1 MDTPL
6 YKLSEENFGIISFY
20 YDLINEKSEKYY
32 NLIFKFNEATKEYC
46 SKIKNIF
53 GNDIKFPE
61 DNNNQNKENNLSIK
75 RRASTNIV
83 KANVDINEAKMKS
96 KNFDISP
103 IEYNIGVINNLFL
116 SYYQNLS
123 LFSESLGLCS
133 VSLKDKIEKT
143 KTTINEIKSN
153 YNKDKSKFEE
163 KYSTF
168 DTINKEMSAMYFDQE
183 KNIVDFMIKSRPKI
197 PREKDEDDLILK
209 IFDSLNYQ
217 ETMKNKFKG
226 LGNFG
231 KAFNDSYNEK
241 FEKIKNATTAFY
253 KDFESFMNSIFNFYK
268 KSFFGPIK
276 DFVTD
281 KNNTQL
287 KAEHFN
293 ENLNSVLKKIDEN
306 FSEINFDIYKINTIK
321 YNTKDENH
329 LSENGKNLMQIIR
342 KKKFDEKDIFYVAK
356 KMNNFEFV
364 DKKEYI
370 LDIEKEKIKL
380 LEKLN
385 KLFRYANKNRVKKNS
400 ENKSNSNS
408 EDNLIDLNK
417 NKVEEPNDEDF
428 NYICKLMKK
437 KEYRDYLLTKL
448 NNYRAEGS
456 LEMPENVYNYFVKIF
471 LEIMKYLVEEKEKDS
486 VKELNID
493 YTATRYIFILSQTFY
508 YKKDNEK
515 IYLQNGI
522 KNQKIFQSDEFWIKL
537 LEYNIK
543 QEMDKLA
550 SKSQKKFD
558 EKEKGKE
565 ICIMQIL
572 PYLSGFDGFGVS
584 KEAMDKIINFFIK
597 KYELNEESQKLI
609 FEAIKINENQ

>member
-75 RRASTNIV
+75 KRASTNII

-123 LFSESLGLCS
+123 VFSESLGACS
-133 VSLKDKIEKT
+133 VNLKDKIEKT

-183 KNIVDFMIKSRPKI
+183 KNIVDFMIKSGPKI
-197 PREKDEDDLILK
+197 PRDKDEEDLILK

-268 KSFFGPIK
+268 KSFFGPVR

-342 KKKFDEKDIFYVAK
+342 KKKFDEKDIFYVAQ

-380 LEKLN
+380 LDKLK

-456 LEMPENVYNYFVKIF
+456 LEMPENFYNYFVKIF

-522 KNQKIFQSDEFWIKL
+522 KNQEIFQSDEFWIKL

-584 KEAMDKIINFFIK
+584 KEAMDKITNFFIK

-609 FEAIKINENQ
+609 FEAIKMNENQ

>member
-209 IFDSLNYQ
+209 IFDSLDNQ

-342 KKKFDEKDIFYVAK
+342 KKKFDEKDIFYVAQ

-400 ENKSNSNS
+400 ENKSNNNN
-408 EDNLIDLNK
+408 EDNSVDVDK

-448 NNYRAEGS
+448 NNFRAEGS
-456 LEMPENVYNYFVKIF
+456 LEMPENVYNYFVQIF
-471 LEIMKYLVEEKEKDS
+471 LEIMKYLVKEKEKDS

-508 YKKDNEK
+508 YKKDKEK

>member
-183 KNIVDFMIKSRPKI
+183 KNIVDFMIKSGPKI
-197 PREKDEDDLILK
+197 PRDKDEDDLILK

-268 KSFFGPIK
+268 KSFFGPVR

-293 ENLNSVLKKIDEN
+293 ENLNSVLKKIDQN

-342 KKKFDEKDIFYVAK
+342 KKKFDEKDIFYVAQ

-471 LEIMKYLVEEKEKDS
+471 LEIMKYLVKEKEKDS

-508 YKKDNEK
+508 YKKDKEK

>member
-61 DNNNQNKENNLSIK
+61 DNNNQNKENNLPIK
-75 RRASTNIV
+75 KRASTNIV

-103 IEYNIGVINNLFL
+103 IEYNIGVINNLIMNYF
-116 SYYQNLS
+116 QNLS
-123 LFSESLGLCS
+123 VFSESLGACS

-183 KNIVDFMIKSRPKI
+183 KNIVDFMVKSGPKT
-197 PREKDEDDLILK
+197 PRDKDEDDLILK

-342 KKKFDEKDIFYVAK
+342 KKKFDEKDIFYVAQ

-380 LEKLN
+380 LDKLK

>member
-75 RRASTNIV
+75 KRASTNLV

-133 VSLKDKIEKT
+133 ISLKDKIEKT

-183 KNIVDFMIKSRPKI
+183 KNIVDFMIKSGPKT
-197 PREKDEDDLILK
+197 PRDKDEDDLILK
-209 IFDSLNYQ
+209 IFDSLNSQ

-342 KKKFDEKDIFYVAK
+342 KKKFDEKDIFYVAQ

-448 NNYRAEGS
+448 NNFRAEGS
-456 LEMPENVYNYFVKIF
+456 LEMPENVYNYFVQIF
-471 LEIMKYLVEEKEKDS
+471 LEIMKYLVKEKEKDS

-508 YKKDNEK
+508 YKKDKEK

-584 KEAMDKIINFFIK
+584 KEAMDKITNFFIK

>member
-183 KNIVDFMIKSRPKI
+183 KNIVDFMIKSGPKT
-197 PREKDEDDLILK
+197 PRDKDEDDLILK

-508 YKKDNEK
+508 YKKDKEK

>member
-61 DNNNQNKENNLSIK
+61 DNNNQNKENNLPIK
-75 RRASTNIV
+75 KRASTNIV

-183 KNIVDFMIKSRPKI
+183 KNIVDFMIKSGPKT
-197 PREKDEDDLILK
+197 PRDKDEDDLILK

-508 YKKDNEK
+508 YKKDKEK

-584 KEAMDKIINFFIK
+584 KEAVDKITNFFIK

>member
-123 LFSESLGLCS
+123 LFSDSLGLCS
-133 VSLKDKIEKT
+133 ISLKDKIEKT

-183 KNIVDFMIKSRPKI
+183 KNIVDFMIKSGPKT

-209 IFDSLNYQ
+209 IFDSLDNQ

-268 KSFFGPIK
+268 KSFFGPVR

-342 KKKFDEKDIFYVAK
+342 KKKFDEKDIFYVAQ

-508 YKKDNEK
+508 YKKDKEK

-584 KEAMDKIINFFIK
+584 KEAMDKITNFFIK

>member
-183 KNIVDFMIKSRPKI
+183 KNIVDFMIKSGPKT
-197 PREKDEDDLILK
+197 PRDKDEDDLILK

-342 KKKFDEKDIFYVAK
+342 KKKFDEKDIFYVAQ

-508 YKKDNEK
+508 YKKDKEK

-584 KEAMDKIINFFIK
+584 KEAVDKITNFFIK

>member
-123 LFSESLGLCS
+123 LFSESLGVCS
-133 VSLKDKIEKT
+133 ISLKDKIEKT

-197 PREKDEDDLILK
+197 PRDKDEDDLILK
-209 IFDSLNYQ
+209 IFDSLDNQ
-217 ETMKNKFKG
+217 EAMKNKFKG

-342 KKKFDEKDIFYVAK
+342 KKKFDERDIFYVAK

-471 LEIMKYLVEEKEKDS
+471 LEIMKYLVKEKEKDS

-508 YKKDNEK
+508 YKKDKEK

-584 KEAMDKIINFFIK
+584 KEAVDKITNFFIK

>member
-116 SYYQNLS
+116 SFYQNLS

-183 KNIVDFMIKSRPKI
+183 KNIVDFLIKSEPKT

-268 KSFFGPIK
+268 KSFFGPVR

-508 YKKDNEK
+508 YKKDKEK

-584 KEAMDKIINFFIK
+584 KEAVDKITNFFIK

>member
-75 RRASTNIV
+75 KRASTNII

-103 IEYNIGVINNLFL
+103 IEYNIGVINNLIMNYF
-116 SYYQNLS
+116 QNLS
-123 LFSESLGLCS
+123 VFSESLGACS
-133 VSLKDKIEKT
+133 VNLKDKIEKT

-183 KNIVDFMIKSRPKI
+183 KNIVDFMVKSGPKT
-197 PREKDEDDLILK
+197 PRDKDEDDLILK

-268 KSFFGPIK
+268 KSFFGPVR

-342 KKKFDEKDIFYVAK
+342 KKKFDEKDIFYVAQ

-380 LEKLN
+380 LGKLN

>member
-75 RRASTNIV
+75 KRASTNII

-133 VSLKDKIEKT
+133 VSLKDKIDKT

-183 KNIVDFMIKSRPKI
+183 KNIVDFMIKSGPKT
-197 PREKDEDDLILK
+197 PRDKDEDDLILK

-268 KSFFGPIK
+268 KSFFGPVR

-400 ENKSNSNS
+400 ENKSNNNN
-408 EDNLIDLNK
+408 EDNSVDVDK

-456 LEMPENVYNYFVKIF
+456 LEMPENVYNYFVQIF
-471 LEIMKYLVEEKEKDS
+471 LEIMKYLVKEKEKDS
-486 VKELNID
+486 FKELNID

-508 YKKDNEK
+508 YKKDKEK

-584 KEAMDKIINFFIK
+584 KEAMDKITNFFIK

-609 FEAIKINENQ
+609 FEAIKMNENQ

>member
-133 VSLKDKIEKT
+133 ISLKDKIEKT

-183 KNIVDFMIKSRPKI
+183 KNIVDFMIKSGPKI
-197 PREKDEDDLILK
+197 PRDKDEDDLILK
-209 IFDSLNYQ
+209 IFDSLNSQ

-448 NNYRAEGS
+448 NNFRAEGS
-456 LEMPENVYNYFVKIF
+456 LEMPENVYNYFVQIF
-471 LEIMKYLVEEKEKDS
+471 LEIMKYLVKEKEKDS

-508 YKKDNEK
+508 YKKDKEK

-584 KEAMDKIINFFIK
+584 KEAMDKITNFFIK

>member
-75 RRASTNIV
+75 KRASTNIL

-183 KNIVDFMIKSRPKI
+183 KNIVDFMIKSGPKT
-197 PREKDEDDLILK
+197 PRDKDEDDLILK
-209 IFDSLNYQ
+209 IFDSLDNQ

-268 KSFFGPIK
+268 KSFFGPVR

-342 KKKFDEKDIFYVAK
+342 KKKFDEKDIFYVAQ

-508 YKKDNEK
+508 YKKDKEK

>member
-75 RRASTNIV
+75 KRASTNIV

-183 KNIVDFMIKSRPKI
+183 KNIVDFMIKSGPKT
-197 PREKDEDDLILK
+197 PRDKDEDDLILK

-268 KSFFGPIK
+268 KSFFGPVR

-342 KKKFDEKDIFYVAK
+342 KKKFDEKDIFYVAQ

-508 YKKDNEK
+508 YKKDKEK

>member
-123 LFSESLGLCS
+123 LFSESLGVCS
-133 VSLKDKIEKT
+133 ISLKDKIEKT

-168 DTINKEMSAMYFDQE
+168 DTINKDMSAMYFDQE
-183 KNIVDFMIKSRPKI
+183 KNIVDFMIKSGPKI
-197 PREKDEDDLILK
+197 PRDKDEDDLILK

-268 KSFFGPIK
+268 KSFFGPVR

-508 YKKDNEK
+508 YKKDKEK

-584 KEAMDKIINFFIK
+584 KEAVDKITNFFIK

>member
-75 RRASTNIV
+75 KRASTNIV

-268 KSFFGPIK
+268 KSFFGPVR

-471 LEIMKYLVEEKEKDS
+471 LEIMKYLVEEKEKNS

-508 YKKDNEK
+508 YKKDKEK

-584 KEAMDKIINFFIK
+584 KEAVDKITNFFIK

>member
-61 DNNNQNKENNLSIK
+61 DNNNQNKENNLPIK
-75 RRASTNIV
+75 KRASTNIV

-183 KNIVDFMIKSRPKI
+183 KNIVDFMIKSGPKT
-197 PREKDEDDLILK
+197 PRDKDEDDLILK
-209 IFDSLNYQ
+209 IFDSLDNQ
-217 ETMKNKFKG
+217 EAMKNKFKG

-268 KSFFGPIK
+268 KSFFGPVR

-342 KKKFDEKDIFYVAK
+342 KKKFDEKDIFYVAQ

-400 ENKSNSNS
+400 ENKSNNNN
-408 EDNLIDLNK
+408 EDNSVDLNK

-508 YKKDNEK
+508 YKKDKEK

>member
-183 KNIVDFMIKSRPKI
+183 KNIVDFMIKSGPKT
-197 PREKDEDDLILK
+197 PRDKDEDDLILK
-209 IFDSLNYQ
+209 IFDSLNSQ

-268 KSFFGPIK
+268 KSFFGPVR

-508 YKKDNEK
+508 YKKDKEK

-584 KEAMDKIINFFIK
+584 KEAVDKITNFFIK

>member
-53 GNDIKFPE
+53 CNDIKFPE

-116 SYYQNLS
+116 SFYQNLS

-183 KNIVDFMIKSRPKI
+183 KNIVDFMIKSGPKT
-197 PREKDEDDLILK
+197 PRDKDEDDLILK
-209 IFDSLNYQ
+209 IFDSLDNQ
-217 ETMKNKFKG
+217 EAMKNKFKG

-268 KSFFGPIK
+268 KSFFGPVR

-508 YKKDNEK
+508 YKKDKEK

-584 KEAMDKIINFFIK
+584 KEAVDKITNFFIK

>member
-75 RRASTNIV
+75 RRASTNLV

-103 IEYNIGVINNLFL
+103 IEYNIGVINNLIMNYF
-116 SYYQNLS
+116 QNLS
-123 LFSESLGLCS
+123 VFSESLGACS
-133 VSLKDKIEKT
+133 VNLKDKIEKT

-183 KNIVDFMIKSRPKI
+183 KNIVDFMIKSGPKT
-197 PREKDEDDLILK
+197 PRDKDEDDLILK

-268 KSFFGPIK
+268 KSFFGPVR

-342 KKKFDEKDIFYVAK
+342 KKKFDEKDIFYVAQ

-508 YKKDNEK
+508 YKKDKEK

-584 KEAMDKIINFFIK
+584 KEAMDKITNFFIK

-609 FEAIKINENQ
+609 FEAIKMNENQ

>member
-183 KNIVDFMIKSRPKI
+183 KNIVDFMIKSGPKI
-197 PREKDEDDLILK
+197 PRDKDEDDLILK
-209 IFDSLNYQ
+209 IFDSLNNQ

-268 KSFFGPIK
+268 KSFFGPVR

-293 ENLNSVLKKIDEN
+293 ENLNSVLKKIDQN

-342 KKKFDEKDIFYVAK
+342 KKKFDEKDIFYVAQ

-508 YKKDNEK
+508 YKKDKEK

-584 KEAMDKIINFFIK
+584 KEAVDKITNFFIK

>member
-103 IEYNIGVINNLFL
+103 IEYNIGVINNLIMNYF
-116 SYYQNLS
+116 QNLS
-123 LFSESLGLCS
+123 VFSESLGACS
-133 VSLKDKIEKT
+133 VNLKDKIEKT

-168 DTINKEMSAMYFDQE
+168 DTINKDMSAMYFDQE

-209 IFDSLNYQ
+209 IFDSLDNQ

-268 KSFFGPIK
+268 KSFFGPVR

-293 ENLNSVLKKIDEN
+293 ENLNSVLKKIDQN

-456 LEMPENVYNYFVKIF
+456 LEMPENVYNYFVQIF

-508 YKKDNEK
+508 YKKDKEK

-584 KEAMDKIINFFIK
+584 KEAVDKITNFFIK

>member
-183 KNIVDFMIKSRPKI
+183 KNIVDFMIKSGPKI

-209 IFDSLNYQ
+209 IFDSLNNQ
-217 ETMKNKFKG
+217 EAMKNKFKG

-584 KEAMDKIINFFIK
+584 KEAMDKITNFFIK

>member
-61 DNNNQNKENNLSIK
+61 DNNNQNKENNLPIK
-75 RRASTNIV
+75 KRASTNIV

-183 KNIVDFMIKSRPKI
+183 KNIVDFMIKSGPKT

-342 KKKFDEKDIFYVAK
+342 KKKFDEKDIFYVAQ

-400 ENKSNSNS
+400 ENKSNSNP

-508 YKKDNEK
+508 CKKDKEK

-584 KEAMDKIINFFIK
+584 KEAVDKITNFFIK

>member
-75 RRASTNIV
+75 KRASTNMV

-209 IFDSLNYQ
+209 IFDSLDNQ

-342 KKKFDEKDIFYVAK
+342 KKKFDEKDIFYVAQ

-380 LEKLN
+380 LDKLK

-508 YKKDNEK
+508 YKKDKEK

>member
-123 LFSESLGLCS
+123 LFSESLGVCS
-133 VSLKDKIEKT
+133 ISLKDKIEKT

-183 KNIVDFMIKSRPKI
+183 KNIVDFMIKSGPKT
-197 PREKDEDDLILK
+197 PRDKDEDDLILK
-209 IFDSLNYQ
+209 IFDSLNNQ

-268 KSFFGPIK
+268 KSFFGPVR

-342 KKKFDEKDIFYVAK
+342 KKKFDEKDIFYVAQ

-508 YKKDNEK
+508 YKKDKEK

>member
-183 KNIVDFMIKSRPKI
+183 KNIVDFMVKSGPKT
-197 PREKDEDDLILK
+197 PRDKDEDDLILK

-268 KSFFGPIK
+268 KSFFGPVR

-508 YKKDNEK
+508 YKKDKEK

-584 KEAMDKIINFFIK
+584 KEAVDKITNFFIK

>member
-209 IFDSLNYQ
+209 IFDSLDNQ

-268 KSFFGPIK
+268 KSFFGPVR

-342 KKKFDEKDIFYVAK
+342 KKKFDEKDIFYVAQ

-471 LEIMKYLVEEKEKDS
+471 LEIMKYLVKEKEKDS

-508 YKKDNEK
+508 YKKDKEK

>member
-183 KNIVDFMIKSRPKI
+183 KNIVDFMVKSGPKT
-197 PREKDEDDLILK
+197 PRDKDEDDLILK

-342 KKKFDEKDIFYVAK
+342 KKKFDEKDIFYVAQ

-448 NNYRAEGS
+448 NNFRAEGS
-456 LEMPENVYNYFVKIF
+456 LEMPENVYNYFVQIF
-471 LEIMKYLVEEKEKDS
+471 LEIMKYLVKEKEKDS

-508 YKKDNEK
+508 YKKDKEK

-584 KEAMDKIINFFIK
+584 KEAMDKITNFFIK

>member
-75 RRASTNIV
+75 KRASTNIV

-183 KNIVDFMIKSRPKI
+183 KNIVDFMIKSGPKT
-197 PREKDEDDLILK
+197 PRDKDEDDLILK

-342 KKKFDEKDIFYVAK
+342 KKKFDEKDIFYVAQ

-508 YKKDNEK
+508 YKKDKEK

>member
-123 LFSESLGLCS
+123 LFSESLGVCS
-133 VSLKDKIEKT
+133 ISLKDKIEKT

-168 DTINKEMSAMYFDQE
+168 DTINKDMSAMYFDQE
-183 KNIVDFMIKSRPKI
+183 KNIVDFMIKSGPKT
-197 PREKDEDDLILK
+197 PRDKDEDDLILK

-268 KSFFGPIK
+268 KSFFGPVR

-508 YKKDNEK
+508 YKKDKEK

-584 KEAMDKIINFFIK
+584 KEAVDKITNFFIK

>member
-183 KNIVDFMIKSRPKI
+183 KNIVDFMIKSGPKT

-268 KSFFGPIK
+268 KSFFGPVR

-342 KKKFDEKDIFYVAK
+342 KKKFDEKDIFYVAQ

-408 EDNLIDLNK
+408 EDNLIDLDK

-508 YKKDNEK
+508 YKKDKEK

>member
-103 IEYNIGVINNLFL
+103 IEYNIGVINNLIMNYF
-116 SYYQNLS
+116 QNLS
-123 LFSESLGLCS
+123 VFSESLGACS
-133 VSLKDKIEKT
+133 VNLKDKIEKT

-183 KNIVDFMIKSRPKI
+183 KNIVDFMVKSGPKT
-197 PREKDEDDLILK
+197 PRDKDEDDLILK
-209 IFDSLNYQ
+209 IFDSLDNQ

-342 KKKFDEKDIFYVAK
+342 KKKFDEKDIFYVAQ

-400 ENKSNSNS
+400 ENKSNNNN
-408 EDNLIDLNK
+408 EDNSVDVDK

-508 YKKDNEK
+508 YKKDKEK

>member
-133 VSLKDKIEKT
+133 VSLKDKIDKT

-183 KNIVDFMIKSRPKI
+183 KNIVDFMIKSGPKI
-197 PREKDEDDLILK
+197 PRDKDEDDLILK

-268 KSFFGPIK
+268 KSFFGPVR

-370 LDIEKEKIKL
+370 LDIEKEKINL
-380 LEKLN
+380 LGKLN

-471 LEIMKYLVEEKEKDS
+471 LEIMKYLVKEKEKDS

-508 YKKDNEK
+508 YKKDKEK

>member
-168 DTINKEMSAMYFDQE
+168 DTINKDMSAMYFDQE
-183 KNIVDFMIKSRPKI
+183 KNIVDFLIKSGPKT
-197 PREKDEDDLILK
+197 PRDKDEDELILK

-287 KAEHFN
+287 KAERFN
-293 ENLNSVLKKIDEN
+293 ENLNSVLKKIDQN

-342 KKKFDEKDIFYVAK
+342 KKKFNENDIFYVAK

-508 YKKDNEK
+508 YKKDKEK

>member
-61 DNNNQNKENNLSIK
+61 DNNNQNKENNLPIK
-75 RRASTNIV
+75 KRASTNIV

-183 KNIVDFMIKSRPKI
+183 KNIVDFMVKSGPKT
-197 PREKDEDDLILK
+197 PRDKDEDDLILK

-342 KKKFDEKDIFYVAK
+342 KKKFDEKDIFYVAQ

-471 LEIMKYLVEEKEKDS
+471 LEIMKYLVKEKEKDS

-508 YKKDNEK
+508 YKKDKEK

-584 KEAMDKIINFFIK
+584 KETIDKITNFFIK

>member
-168 DTINKEMSAMYFDQE
+168 DTINKDMSAMYFDQE

-209 IFDSLNYQ
+209 IFDSLDNQ

-268 KSFFGPIK
+268 KSFFGPVR

-380 LEKLN
+380 LGKLN

-471 LEIMKYLVEEKEKDS
+471 LEIMKYLVKEKEKDS

-508 YKKDNEK
+508 YKKDKEK

-584 KEAMDKIINFFIK
+584 KEAVDKITNFFIK